1 MVAHVEPVLTLLL
14 ADSAPSLSDL
24 AQQAPDVLG
33 AASDLADLAGS
44 AQASATESLSSIG
57 NFWSSILDT
66 VSSAK
71 DQAADTTMGSIDAL
85 KSQVDELAANT
96 VSPFQRLGEDI
107 SSGLAEGLESL
118 KFGAQGAVEGAQT
131 QLGQSVTE
139 KIGGPIQEGLGQI
152 ASKFGTSPEELLNEE
167 KTWANGVQQ
176 TVQQVERVATPSR
189 LFYAENAAI
198 LPLWA
203 AMIAWPEK
211 ELTKKVMG
219 SYTPVVLAAVIYM
232 WLTYECFQNP
242 VSLQGF
248 ASGISNLPGLTKGF
262 GEEVSVATAWSH
274 FLAEDLF
281 IGRFVYLDGQ
291 KNKVFT
297 KHSLLLCYLFGPVGF
312 LSHLLTRGAF
322 SVVTPVRD
330 IIQAGIDQQS
340 TKSASK
346 VPPATKAVSAVSSPS
361 SEAKDLVAKAKREAD
376 EILKQA
382 RSAGASL
389 LEEAER
395 DSLLI
400 LKGAESMSF
409 PYHCDVEVTFPSASL
424 AEIACN
430 TLAVDAELQPDKI
443 VRTLRVEGS
452 SLLARFEATEARTL
466 RVVLSGFYDM
476 TSVVAR
482 TFLEFDNP
490 DQDR

>member
-14 ADSAPSLSDL
+14 TDSAPSLSDL
-24 AQQAPDVLG
+24 AQQTPDVVGAAPDF
-33 AASDLADLAGS
+33 ADLAGS

-57 NFWSSILDT
+57 NFWNSIVDT

-71 DQAADTTMGSIDAL
+71 DQAADNAMGSVDAL
-85 KSQVDELAANT
+85 KSQADELAANT
-96 VSPFQRLGEDI
+96 LSPFQRLGEDI
-107 SSGLAEGLESL
+107 SSGLTEGLESL
-118 KFGAQGAVEGAQT
+118 KIGTKGAVEEAQT

-139 KIGGPIQEGLGQI
+139 KIGGPIQEGLGRI
-152 ASKFGTSPEELLNEE
+152 ASKFGTSPEDLLKEE
-167 KTWANGVQQ
+167 ETWAKGVQKA
-176 TVQQVERVATPSR
+176 VQQAERVATPSR

-203 AMIAWPEK
+203 AMIVWPEK
-211 ELTKKVMG
+211 QLTKNIMG
-219 SYTPVVLAAVIYM
+219 SYAPVVLAAVVYM

-242 VSLQGF
+242 ASLQGF

-330 IIQAGIDQQS
+330 IMQAGVEQQS
-340 TKSASK
+340 TKARPKAPSA
-346 VPPATKAVSAVSSPS
+346 PKAVSPVSSPS
-361 SEAKDLVAKAKREAD
+361 SEAKDLIAKAKQEAD

-400 LKGAESMSF
+400 LKGAE
-409 PYHCDVEVTFPSASL
+409 VEKEALLKASKPRPT
-424 AEIACN
+424 AETKTGAA
-430 TLAVDAELQPDKI
+430 AVELKAEPA
-443 VRTLRVEGS
+443 EPNP
-452 SLLARFEATEARTL
+452 EASKPAA
-466 RVVLSGFYDM
+466 S
-476 TSVVAR
+476 
-482 TFLEFDNP
+482 
-490 DQDR
+490 